1 MYIYNLPAS
10 RSQINSIAG
19 RKGLNI
25 GCIKARYSVEIYI
38 VDNINSKHTQP
49 YFIIQGNEH
58 LVNKCIIEIQRL
70 IILSLTC

>member
-10 RSQINSIAG
+10 RSQISSISG
-19 RKGLNI
+19 RKGLNM
-25 GCIKARYSVEIYI
+25 GCFKSRYRVEIYI
-38 VDNINSKHTQP
+38 VDNINSKHSQP

-70 IILSLTC
+70 IIISLTS